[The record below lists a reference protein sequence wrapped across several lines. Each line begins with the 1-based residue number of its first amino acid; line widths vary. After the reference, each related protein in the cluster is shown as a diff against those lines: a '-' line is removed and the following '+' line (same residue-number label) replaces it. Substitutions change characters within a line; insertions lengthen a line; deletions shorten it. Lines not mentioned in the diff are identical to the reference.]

1 MLQYDQNRLYKE
13 SLTDQ
18 AILTC
23 VETENAMRTLEAVV
37 RAIDILLNPQD
48 NQIDRLTEYDSSE
61 SDGAGS
67 SPQALIETYAG
78 ILLKDNDRIR
88 AVFDELKDYFNDRTT
103 LYVPLS
109 KGGRPHNIVNAR
121 VTQTALLDLM
131 RSFPAIGLLT
141 PTFELTQTCLLYT
154 SDAADE

>member
-1 MLQYDQNRLYKE
+1 
-13 SLTDQ
+13 
-18 AILTC
+18 
-23 VETENAMRTLEAVV
+23 MRTLEAVV
-37 RAIDILLNPQD
+37 RAIDILLNPED
-48 NQIDRLTEYDSSE
+48 NLVDRLTEYDRSE
-61 SDGAGS
+61 SEGAGS

-109 KGGRPHNIVNAR
+109 KGGRPQAIVNAR

-131 RSFPAIGLLT
+131 RSFP
-141 PTFELTQTCLLYT
+141 
-154 SDAADE
+154 